1 MKNKILTGLFALG
14 LSLTLA
20 ACGGSGE
27 PAQDESKVLA
37 DADHA
42 AWCLHGQFMLKD
54 GKTVNGWN
62 GKSDELYEA
71 SKMTATSIK
80 DVKEINAEVGK
91 KLATHNVKYL
101 YKYEGAV
108 FGVNDAGWTA
118 PFAPASGE
126 GQYLAN
132 GSYVFKAAQLTYD
145 EDDKVYSEDLWIP
158 DPKKAHAEALDEN
171 LFIPPWR
178 EEVDEEG
185 YSWASNQVVRGG
197 AGVYTIIVAQY
208 KETSSAAVPG
218 FGIAVVKTGTV
229 EGGRD
234 YVKQTDFTTYTSWGV
249 VGTITS
255 WGGSPEAPVADIAM
269 TPNAAKTVYTATVEL
284 AATDAFKVRPE
295 SKWENDQGYAA
306 VDTKNSDAGVKNVD
320 GNIAVTDAGRYVV
333 TLTLKKYSVSITVVK
348 AVAA

>member
-20 ACGGSGE
+20 ACGGGGE
-27 PAQDESKVLA
+27 PATDEGKVLA

-54 GKTVNGWN
+54 GETVNGWN

-80 DVKEINAEVGK
+80 DVKAINAEVGK
-91 KLATHNVKYL
+91 KLASKNVKYL

-185 YSWASNQVVRGG
+185 FSWASNQVVRGG
-197 AGVYTIIVAQY
+197 AGKYTIIVAQY
-208 KETSSAAVPG
+208 KETSAATVPG
-218 FGIAVVKTGTV
+218 FGIAVVKTGSV

-249 VGTITS
+249 VGTITDWS
-255 WGGSPEAPVADIAM
+255 KEGTIPDIAM
-269 TPNAAKTVYTATVEL
+269 TPNAAKTAYTATVDLTE
-284 AATDAFKVRPE
+284 TDAFKVRPE
-295 SKWENDQGYAA
+295 NKWENDQGFAA
-306 VDTKNSDAGVKNVD
+306 VDTKTSDEGVKNSD
-320 GNIAVTDAGRYVV
+320 GNIAVTEAGKYVV
-333 TLTLKKYSVSITVVK
+333 TLTVKKYSVSITVVK
-348 AVAA
+348 ALAA